1 MNGDQTE
8 SGIILKR
15 LGYPDQDI
23 ASIWKDWRSE
33 ARKKTG
39 EPISF
44 ARAKE
49 IEEAKL
55 SRKPNPRFRVNLLP
69 PEIQRQPI
77 RDWLRSRP
85 KILMEGLQ
93 QLAIDDL
100 PPPRRP
106 RDANAASPEPTP
118 ETNPVEQA
126 RQAYAQGNDGEAVKI
141 LRNAGYSEQQIERGM
156 YNWHQERERRR
167 SPPDRMATP
176 IGGGSANDPS
186 RPILTVVSYPPQKI
200 KFKIN
205 DAEKETSYR
214 ERFDLGSPIKLEA
227 PEKHRDGN
235 KFYKFKAWVFFAGN
249 EKFDD
254 TPNTIYEFD
263 IEVSTRAVAVFEETT
278 SEAEFLKPRSS
289 LTPGWMPKKS
299 STFGA
304 GRMELKAAGRLGQK
318 NLPRVTMAV
327 NRGKA
332 ELNSIGRLYAEG
344 LLNEYQDRIKAAKER
359 LVATRKDYFAAKK
372 KALKSISAY
381 GRFFRYT
388 IRRGFKMPLG
398 MGGTNQ
404 LLEDVLGKYRRD
416 SEKSELRE
424 TFERFSNAE
433 AQMNKLLTSELESLR
448 DTIQKRLEPAAEQ
461 IAAKQI
467 YRYKIGRDFTEAQ
480 EYIKAE
486 LKGEAAAFAE
496 QYARTGRAR
505 LRGIAGAMTRLSMK
519 SSTLRNIWYQMLYN
533 IWDFIWGPMILG
545 LIMTFVVMAGF
556 ISFFIIPTY
565 ALNASLFLYIIPL
578 AGAAINWVMN
588 FESNKYALDH
598 LDSMVSGALIAQG
611 ITIFL
616 FALIGQ
622 PGLYLD
628 TFYYYMLFAFLF
640 IFFGIFQFYQT
651 GGFPIVLKMS
661 VIVLIFGWVALGPY
675 KAMYEG
681 AINQVRTPVLVAWR
695 AGTNAVSDISLL
707 VTNPTAWYA
716 KQQTTNVRPERP
728 MAIPRALEITSI
740 NLLPQAVPQG
750 AEFAMFLVVKND
762 GDLPARNIK
771 IADENDIENVKCNS
785 YCEFTDGKKAQ
796 ITSLDKRNGEAYLM
810 PGEAGRI
817 EIRGLRAKYE
827 KDRQAES
834 RLGVVY
840 INLSYEYSTN
850 SSLLV
855 SVMSKNEFQRRFAEK
870 EDVFRQVVAVGKVSP
885 AQLSLNVGPQP
896 LESGK
901 RALLLVSV
909 SNARDDGRIF
919 LRQLKDVI
927 IIRMQKVIGRGL
939 DCGAGGIKLQNP
951 GKIPMPNQINVDFD
965 PSREEALVYVMQNNQ
980 EIRQY
985 ALSSIFSVLCSFQP
999 VPDSSLAATGV
1010 QTGLITAE
1018 LPTYEFR
1025 IIKEQ
1030 SVPITGFI
1038 GIAANPSD
1046 TKCSQCGTQIGI
1058 LSSCTRSTCY
1068 STKPQSGQCWLDT
1081 SQRPPGSGII
1091 ADTGLCRACFEKSC
1105 STFTQKYD
1113 CETEASQRC
1122 SLGCTWIPSDKTTPV
1137 GIPGT
1142 DLQTTVKDR
1151 SYDGRCVAK
1160 TTTPGTTPTGAI
1172 TCSVSGLSNDYIN
1185 KYNQYKDVITSAVD
1199 SSGLKTAASSRGY
1212 NAEALLAA
1220 LISQESEWNKDAV
1233 SPCGSAGIVQFIPK
1247 TARSLG
1253 LSVPVYNFEECNIDL
1268 CQIKVSACNSC
1279 TPTACSKSSDE
1290 RFLPEK
1296 AIKAGAIH
1304 LTNEIERCGGI
1315 TEGIGGYNGGTSC
1328 KEKNAGYT
1336 TAVLDKWYPKW
1347 VSCFNQA
1354 QQAQQAATTSFGG
1367 PDYCSNK
1374 LLARGTCTIGEG
1386 ACKSTSECNP
1396 AYGGSIEN
1404 TERIPLECRD
1414 PELGF
1419 NLCCLD
1425 DDKLGAAY
1433 ANEHCR
1439 NKYNEL
1445 KNK

>member
-1 MNGDQTE
+1 MPSFQEAKDAFMNGDQIE

-15 LGYPDQDI
+15 LGYPDQEI
-23 ASIWKDWRSE
+23 AMLWKKWRAE
-33 ARKKTG
+33 ERKKTG
-39 EPISF
+39 ESSTSPSEQ
-44 ARAKE
+44 AKRGSNVPNMR
-49 IEEAKL
+49 INLVPPQKSRSL
-55 SRKPNPRFRVNLLP
+55 FSRFFGSGSSRPSKVFSRKPNPRFRVNLLP
-69 PEIQRQPI
+69 GNHLSK
-77 RDWLRSRP
+77 RD
-85 KILMEGLQ
+85 I
-93 QLAIDDL
+93 
-100 PPPRRP
+100 
-106 RDANAASPEPTP
+106 PTP
-118 ETNPVEQA
+118 ESPLETNPVEQA
-126 RQAYAQGNDGEAVKI
+126 QQAFTRGNDSEAVSI
-141 LRNAGYSEQQIERGM
+141 LRTAGYTEPQIERGM
-156 YNWHQERERRR
+156 YNWHQERERAQA
-167 SPPDRMATP
+167 PPVRMAMP
-176 IGGGSANDPS
+176 IGGGSVGDP
-186 RPILTVVSYPPQKI
+186 RPLLTVVSAPPPRI

-205 DAEKETSYR
+205 GAEKETSYR
-214 ERFDLGSPIKLEA
+214 ERFSIGAEVKLEA
-227 PEKHRDGN
+227 PKTHRDGN
-235 KFYKFKAWVFFAGN
+235 KFYKFKGWIFFAGY
-249 EKFDD
+249 EKFDE
-254 TPNTIYEFD
+254 TPNSTYELD
-263 IEVSTRAVAVFEETT
+263 IDTNIRAVAIFEETT
-278 SEAEFLKPRSS
+278 GEAEFLKPRSS
-289 LTPGWMPKKS
+289 LMPGWMPRKS

-304 GRMELKAAGRLGQK
+304 GKMELKAAGRLGQK

-344 LLNEYQDRIKAAKER
+344 LLNEYQDKIKAAKER

-388 IRRGFKMPLG
+388 VRRGFKMPLG

-404 LLEDVLGKYRRD
+404 LLEDVLGKYRRED
-416 SEKSELRE
+416 EKRELRE

-519 SSTLRNIWYQMLYN
+519 SGTLRNIWYQMLYN

-545 LIMTFVVMAGF
+545 LVMTFVVMAGF

-565 ALNASLFLYIIPL
+565 VLNASLFLYIIPL

-762 GDLPARNIK
+762 GDLPARSIK
-771 IADENDIENVKCNS
+771 IEDETGVENVKCNS

-817 EIRGLRAKYE
+817 EIRGLKAKYE
-827 KDRQAES
+827 QERRSES

-855 SVMSKNEFQRRFAEK
+855 SVMSKNEFARRFAEK

-919 LRQLKDVI
+919 LRQLKDAI
-927 IIRMQKVIGRGL
+927 IIRMQKVIGSGL
-939 DCGAGGIKLQNP
+939 ECGAGGIPLDKP
-951 GKIPMPNQINVDFD
+951 KEVFTGTKKINVDFD

-985 ALSSIFSVLCSFQP
+985 ALSSIFSILCSFQP

-1018 LPTYEFR
+1018 LPAYEFR

-1038 GIAANPSD
+1038 GIVANPSD
-1046 TKCSQCGTQIGI
+1046 TTCNQCGAQIGI

-1068 STKPQSGQCWLDT
+1068 NQKPPTGQCWLDT
-1081 SQRPPGSGII
+1081 SNAPRAVSGII
-1091 ADTGLCRACFEKSC
+1091 DTGLCRACAEKTCQSF
-1105 STFTQKYD
+1105 STQTD
-1113 CETEASQRC
+1113 CETEAKDRC
-1122 SLGCTWIPSDKTTPV
+1122 SIPCLWENIQGVSF
-1137 GIPGT
+1137 
-1142 DLQTTVKDR
+1142 
-1151 SYDGRCVAK
+1151 SGRCLTK
-1160 TTTPGTTPTGAI
+1160 TTTP
-1172 TCSVSGLSNDYIN
+1172 
-1185 KYNQYKDVITSAVD
+1185 
-1199 SSGLKTAASSRGY
+1199 
-1212 NAEALLAA
+1212 
-1220 LISQESEWNKDAV
+1220 
-1233 SPCGSAGIVQFIPK
+1233 
-1247 TARSLG
+1247 
-1253 LSVPVYNFEECNIDL
+1253 
-1268 CQIKVSACNSC
+1268 
-1279 TPTACSKSSDE
+1279 
-1290 RFLPEK
+1290 
-1296 AIKAGAIH
+1296 
-1304 LTNEIERCGGI
+1304 
-1315 TEGIGGYNGGTSC
+1315 
-1328 KEKNAGYT
+1328 
-1336 TAVLDKWYPKW
+1336 
-1347 VSCFNQA
+1347 
-1354 QQAQQAATTSFGG
+1354 TTSVTLNA
-1367 PDYCSNK
+1367 DHCSNK
-1374 LLARGTCTIGEG
+1374 PARETCTIGEG
-1386 ACKSTSECNP
+1386 GCKSTSECNP
-1396 AYGGSIEN
+1396 NYAEPIGGVEN
-1404 TERIPLECRD
+1404 IHLECRD
-1414 PELGF
+1414 PGIGTK
-1419 NLCCLD
+1419 LCCPEKDRLGD
-1425 DDKLGAAY
+1425 SADTLCKMEYEKIKPRLLTPITPTGEIPQRIIQLAGQMKPAGADEQIRQEGVANSFEELVLKLAKQESGYKQCTDGTLSCVNDNSYSTVYCSKCMAVEGSCTAIGERLSCGIMQINIKAY
-1433 ANEHCR
+1433 GPTPFGCTSFADTNC
-1439 NKYNEL
+1439 NIKAGITILISKYNSY
-1445 KNK
+1445 KNGQANSCGYSYTGWKAALRGYNGWGCGANADRQFVENVIRQSVPS